1 MCTEIQDKSTS
12 DIMMTIQ
19 KKDTYRTLVEPNQR
33 ITECLET
40 AATQTTSP
48 VDQYQDYHNTERV
61 HHIPKR
67 YD

>member
-12 DIMMTIQ
+12 NIMMTIQ

-33 ITECLET
+33 TTKCPDT

-48 VDQYQDYHNTERV
+48 VDQYQDYHNTETV